1 MTTASTTNDV
11 QVHEARPEQEPPEQD
26 HRVSEITDDVVELG
40 TIWASFGLCAGRS
53 ALDASARTLTAS
65 ARLLRHFAEALD
77 ERRSRANGSA

>member
-1 MTTASTTNDV
+1 MTTTTSTTNDV
-11 QVHEARPEQEPPEQD
+11 QVHEARPEQEPPQD
-26 HRVSEITDDVVELG
+26 NRVSEITDDVVELG